1 MRHKTVAYGGPEMP
15 LPQFVV
21 RRGQQ
26 LYYRRA
32 FPQELWPVTG
42 RAAFAMSLRT
52 ADPKE
57 ALRAR
62 PAAER
67 RYTQRV
73 DKARAELAR
82 QSSLPP
88 LTKADAETLAVRW
101 FLTTLDDLEEDRRG
115 LSPGEL
121 KEAREAA
128 LEEAADD

>member
-1 MRHKTVAYGGPEMP
+1 MRRKTVAYGGPEMP

-32 FPQELWPVTG
+32 YPQELWPVTG
-42 RAAFAMSLRT
+42 RGAFAMSLRT

-73 DKARAELAR
+73 DEARAELAR
-82 QSSLPP
+82 QQTMPP
-88 LTKADAETLAVRW
+88 LTKADAEAIAVRW
-101 FLTTLDDLEEDRRG
+101 FME
-115 LSPGEL
+115 
-121 KEAREAA
+121 A
-128 LEEAADD
+128 LENLEAFRKNIPECVQA